1 MAAGTKVNSP
11 AAAMLGSEGAVLRFR
26 AVVCQIAMDD
36 KMGDVFDQLATPR
49 QHRPGEQKQQHDGD
63 EATHKL

>member
-1 MAAGTKVNSP
+1 
-11 AAAMLGSEGAVLRFR
+11 MLGSEGAVLRFR